1 MTTNFNTLNR
11 RRFPRF
17 MPKKEMYVLH
27 YNFGKVIDISMG
39 GILFNYVDKE
49 YLQGS
54 PPEKGIL
61 FGYNDHY
68 MDEIP
73 FETVSDTVISKSLA
87 SKPVIKQRRII
98 FGDLTAGQIQ
108 QLERFILDNARIP
121 QLAYDTQ
128 VIDENSPEYYN
139 SPEYHKVM

>member
-1 MTTNFNTLNR
+1 MAINFNTLNR

-49 YLQGS
+49 YLQGT

-73 FETVSDTVISKSLA
+73 FETVSDTVISTSPA

-98 FGDLTAGQIQ
+98 FGDLTASQIQ
-108 QLERFILDNARIP
+108 QLECFILDNARIP

-128 VIDENSPEYYN
+128 SVEENTPGYHN
-139 SPEYHKVM
+139 SPEYHKMM

>member
-1 MTTNFNTLNR
+1 MSSNYTVLNR

-17 MPKKEMYVLH
+17 SPKKEMYVLH

-49 YLQGS
+49 YLNE
-54 PPEKGIL
+54 PPPARGIL

-73 FETVSDTVISKSLA
+73 FTVVSDQTISKSTN
-87 SKPVIKQRRII
+87 SKPVIKQRRIL
-98 FGDLTAGQIQ
+98 FGDLTSGQVQ
-108 QLERFILDNARIP
+108 QLERFILDNAYIP
-121 QLAYDTQ
+121 QLAYEAQ
-128 VIDENSPEYYN
+128 VNDSTRLKPRNDIYQY
-139 SPEYHKVM
+139 

>member
-49 YLQGS
+49 YLQGT

-87 SKPVIKQRRII
+87 SKPVIKQRRVI

>member
-1 MTTNFNTLNR
+1 MTNNFNTMNR
-11 RRFPRF
+11 RKFPRF
-17 MPKKEMYVLH
+17 MPKKDMYVLH
-27 YNFGKVIDISMG
+27 HNFGKVIDISMG

-49 YLQGS
+49 YLQGN
-54 PPEKGIL
+54 PPERGIL

-73 FETVSDTVISKSLA
+73 FETVADTVISKSPA
-87 SKPVIKQRRII
+87 SKPVIKQRRVF

-121 QLAYDTQ
+121 QLAYDSQLT
-128 VIDENSPEYYN
+128 DEISTDQTDQYY
-139 SPEYHKVM
+139 M

>member
-1 MTTNFNTLNR
+1 
-11 RRFPRF
+11 
-17 MPKKEMYVLH
+17 
-27 YNFGKVIDISMG
+27 MG

-49 YLQGS
+49 YLQGT

-87 SKPVIKQRRII
+87 SKPVIKQRRVI
-98 FGDLTAGQIQ
+98 FGDLTVGQIQ

-128 VIDENSPEYYN
+128 VIDENSPDYYN

>member
-49 YLQGS
+49 YLQGN

-87 SKPVIKQRRII
+87 SKPVIKQRRVI
-98 FGDLTAGQIQ
+98 FGDLTAGQIE

>member
-1 MTTNFNTLNR
+1 
-11 RRFPRF
+11 
-17 MPKKEMYVLH
+17 MYVLH
-27 YNFGKVIDISMG
+27 HNFGKVIDISMG

-54 PPEKGIL
+54 PPERGIL

-73 FETVSDTVISKSLA
+73 FETVSDIVISKSPN
-87 SKPVIKQRRII
+87 SKPIIKQRRVI
-98 FGDLTAGQIQ
+98 FGDLSAGQIM

-121 QLAYDTQ
+121 QLAYDSQLTE
-128 VIDENSPEYYN
+128 ENSTDQYY
-139 SPEYHKVM
+139 M